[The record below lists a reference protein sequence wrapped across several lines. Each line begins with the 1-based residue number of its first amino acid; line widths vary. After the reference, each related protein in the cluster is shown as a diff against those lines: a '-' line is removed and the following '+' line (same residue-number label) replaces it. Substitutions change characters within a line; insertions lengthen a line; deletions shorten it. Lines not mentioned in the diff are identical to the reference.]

1 MAKQNLVEQTS
12 GRVLAQDSAMIT
24 RLQINIPM
32 PAGAAVPRAP
42 QSQSAS
48 IPQAGQAKPAAAQSR

>member
-1 MAKQNLVEQTS
+1 MAKQISAERTS

-32 PAGAAVPRAP
+32 PAGAAVPARSP
-42 QSQSAS
+42 QPQQ
-48 IPQAGQAKPAAAQSR
+48 IPQPQPAKPAAAQSR